1 VSDGALHGVRILDLS
16 RILAAPLASQMLGD
30 LGAEVLKIERPATGD
45 DARQYGPPFL
55 SGGTEGM
62 SAFYLGC
69 NRNKRSITLDFT
81 ADRGRELLLDLI
93 GRSDI
98 LLENFRPGVLA
109 KYGLAYEDL
118 RDRFP
123 RLIYCSV
130 TGFGQTGPYEHKAGY
145 DGIFQALSGMMS
157 VSGHPDGVPGAG
169 PMKSGLSLIDI
180 LTGLYTSTA
189 LLAALRHRDRHGTGQ
204 HLDVSLLD
212 CGIASMSHYVQNF
225 LVSGVVPERRGNG
238 GFGGIPSQAFE
249 CADGRLFF
257 IVATTDPQ
265 FGRACR
271 AIGHPELIE
280 DPRFSSISA
289 RIEHR
294 LELLEVLRAIFVQ
307 RDARHWIEVLDAA
320 DVPVGPVNDIRSAL
334 ADEQVRHRELQI
346 EMTHE
351 KHGSIAGLR
360 YPIRMSGSPVE
371 DYAAPPT
378 LGEDT
383 HDVLAGLL
391 GLDEATITEL
401 AEKNVI

>member
-1 VSDGALHGVRILDLS
+1 MGDGALHGVRVLDLS

-30 LGAEVLKIERPATGD
+30 LGAEILKIERPAAGD
-45 DARQYGPPFL
+45 DARHYGPPFL
-55 SGGTEGM
+55 DDRTAGM
-62 SAFYLGC
+62 SAFYLSS
-69 NRNKRSITLDFT
+69 NRNKRSATLDFT
-81 ADRGRELLLDLI
+81 TDQGRELLLGLI
-93 GRSDI
+93 DRSDI

-109 KYGLAYEDL
+109 KYGLGYEDL
-118 RDRFP
+118 RERFP

-145 DGIFQALSGMMS
+145 DGIFQALSGMMGA
-157 VSGHPDGVPGAG
+157 SGHPDGVPGAG

-180 LTGLYTSTA
+180 LTGLYTGTA

-212 CGIASMSHYVQNF
+212 CGIASMSHYAQNF

-249 CADGRLFF
+249 CADAEQFF
-257 IVATTDPQ
+257 VVATTNPQ
-265 FGRACR
+265 FGRACH
-271 AIGHPELIE
+271 AIGHPELLE
-280 DPRFSSISA
+280 DPRFAGISA

-294 LELLEVLRAIFVQ
+294 RELLEVLRAIFIQ
-307 RDARHWIEVLDAA
+307 REARHWIEVLDAA
-320 DVPVGPVNDIRSAL
+320 DVPVSPVNDIRSAL
-334 ADEQVRHRELQI
+334 LDDQVRHRGMRI

-351 KHGSIAGLR
+351 TLGPIAGLR
-360 YPIRMSGSPVE
+360 YPVRMSGSPVE
-371 DYAAPPT
+371 NYTAPPS

-391 GLDEATITEL
+391 GLDEATISEL
-401 AEKNVI
+401 AEKKVI